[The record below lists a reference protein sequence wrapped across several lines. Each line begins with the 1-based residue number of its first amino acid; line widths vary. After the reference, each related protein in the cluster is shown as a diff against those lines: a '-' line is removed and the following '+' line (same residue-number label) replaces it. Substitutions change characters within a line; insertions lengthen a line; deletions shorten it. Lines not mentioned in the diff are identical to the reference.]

1 MVPKAS
7 AGFEPVA
14 IIGSACR
21 FPGGA
26 SSPEAFWNLLRRGTD
41 FVGPVPAG
49 RWDGE
54 AIHDAGASR
63 PGTTY
68 CREGAFLDEVDR
80 FDARF
85 FGISASEARE
95 MDPQQRLLLE
105 VAWEC
110 MERAGLCAE
119 RLKGSRTAVYVGML
133 GMDYLTLHAREAG
146 IPAINPFYAAGK
158 EFSFAAGRIAYHLG
172 VHGPA
177 MAVSTACSS
186 SLVAIHLGCRALQNR
201 EADLAIAAGVNL
213 MLSPE
218 LTIYMSQIKAISPS
232 GRCRVFDAA
241 ADGIVRGEGGGALLL
256 KRLEDARADG
266 DPILAVIRGSAIN
279 QDGESAG
286 QTVPNANAQA
296 AVVRA
301 ALDAAGLEIDDIAY
315 VEAHG
320 TGTPLGDPIELS
332 SLAEVFR
339 QRKKPL
345 LVGSVKANMGHLDAA
360 AGMASVIKTM
370 QLLRHGEVPPQLH
383 LVKPNA
389 LVDWQRSSLRV
400 ATSLETLPEGPRL
413 AGVSAFGLSGTNV
426 HLILEGADSAEAPP
440 DAVDIQ
446 RTWVLPVSAKT
457 EAAVHELARRY
468 AQALPEEDAA
478 LRTFVARVASYRDH
492 HVRRAALVGGDAA
505 SLRQQLAYLGG
516 GTLAVSEIRD
526 GKPADGPVF
535 VYTGQGAQWL
545 GMATGLLQ
553 REPAFLETIRLCDR
567 HMREW
572 SGWSIETEL
581 LRPAGESRLHLTE
594 IAQPAIFAIQ
604 VALTE
609 CLRRWGVT
617 PGAVVGHSMGEV
629 AAAWC
634 AGALDLRSAV
644 QVIYHRANA
653 MKGTLGGGRMMVVGA
668 SAEELQPMLG
678 PSLEISV
685 VNSHVSCVVSGEAG
699 AVAALEQRLGE
710 AGRFT
715 FLMPAPYAF
724 HSWQM
729 EPCLADIQAS
739 LADIEPDAAK
749 IPWISSS
756 AANLQGEYADA
767 AYWVRNARGVV
778 RFDRAIERLLEDGA
792 RLFVELGPHAVL
804 AQSIQQLAVR
814 AGKAARVFSALQR
827 EGDGST
833 ELAAILAGL
842 YENGVAPDWKAY
854 QGDAGFVEL
863 PTYPWQREAYWFQA
877 TQGVPARAQAL
888 HARVQV
894 FDAEGR
900 LCATA
905 EDVALCTVDEPAAA
919 LANVPAKKAGARPA
933 VTLAQAREVV
943 SAALSEI
950 LGVPCDELDAERGF
964 FELGLT
970 SISLIEFKRKLEAR
984 VGLELPATV
993 GFDYPNLE
1001 ALARRLEQLGA
1012 AKEIQPTTCAPAAR
1026 GADTGH
1032 EVAVLG
1038 MACRLP
1044 RADSPEAL
1052 WEVLL
1057 EQATCVVPVPSSRL
1071 TEPVN
1076 TRRHASLVERVE
1088 GFDEDF
1094 FRISPREAGSMD
1106 PQQRLFLM
1114 VAWEALERAGIPPH
1128 DLRERQ
1134 VGVFVGA
1141 NAHDYEAR
1149 LLACAAGID
1158 ANYGTGS
1165 AFSAISGRLS
1175 HFLGLRGPSLTV
1187 DTACSS
1193 SLTAVH
1199 LACNSL
1205 LAGECEIAIVGGV
1218 NVIAS
1223 SAIFQSMGDAGALS
1237 ADGTCKTFDDRADGY
1252 GRGEGCGVVILKRA
1266 ERARADGDR
1275 VIAVL
1280 LGSAVNHDGACAGL
1294 TVPNGPAQEALIREA
1309 LANASLSAAAVG
1321 YVEAHGTG
1329 TVLGDPI
1336 ELQALANAYRG
1347 TERVPLAVA
1356 SVKGNVGHLEA
1367 AAGIASLIKACL
1379 VVERGVIPGQAGF
1392 QRPNSRFDWQAT
1404 SLQVPQANQ
1413 PWEVPAAERIAGISA
1428 FGFTGTNVH
1437 VLLRGEVRD
1446 PSERSDGDGSRPWPL
1461 CLSAHTDEALRDM
1474 AASYERFLAAGE
1486 ASAAAVC
1493 RSAAL
1498 GRSPLKARLLV
1509 FGRGSAE
1516 LAVALADWR
1525 RGIDASMPAE
1535 LDEGTRSAC
1544 TAFLNGQPADWLA
1557 VFGDVRAWVDLPTYP
1572 WQLRDYWLEYGVRE
1586 PALEDDH
1593 PCLLLH
1599 SRGMG
1604 GEWQWLGRLPEEKSG
1619 DETHWH
1625 PSGALLLDALLQALA
1640 VAEPERAFALVEM
1653 RLSVPRFSRCGPL
1666 ASRLTLS
1673 LSDKASITL
1682 ALRGEHD
1689 HEWRDV
1695 LSAVPLECASPD
1707 VDQLELSPAD
1717 LGQAEAGLVAAA
1729 LEGQRDGRYGN
1740 YRFPLRSDAA
1750 RRRLLLAETL
1760 ALFEGAHAAPV
1771 VGFARVQVLDDLPE
1785 HIAVRVSGAEL
1796 GRLQS
1801 LYAVDEDGCVVA
1813 LFEGPLLLADEPE
1826 QLALADEPAA
1836 SFLVARWED
1845 FPDEPV
1851 VRKSGEWRLLLPGG
1865 AGMSRLVSAFSARGL
1880 GVREMPW
1887 EDVPDSSEWLAEA
1900 ALDTTCEGLLVP
1912 CCGDC
1917 DEQRFAD
1924 FLLALGRA
1932 VATCPT
1938 GKPIWFLHPPAERAD
1953 AAAARR
1959 LGILYGATRALALEQ
1974 PAWWG
1979 GVVELDPADGRGLH
1993 RFARLLV
2000 GVPRHDHLKIRG
2012 TRVFARYLEVRP
2024 AASRRIGSASAGGGT
2039 VLLHV
2044 RAGTD
2049 LTPYLLLSPVR
2060 RARRLVVLCE
2070 QPPRLPVE
2078 WAGAPLP
2085 ETLIVDCAD
2094 RRALAEVLGRLQAE
2108 QSITG
2113 FIQARPEWTAGRLEE
2128 PTSATRVAAAR
2139 REMHALENFHGL
2151 LAGQPLAFFLILGSL
2166 SSLLG
2171 GAGFAHQAMVDGF
2184 ALWLHGERRRAGL
2197 PCQLLLGLQTE
2208 AELDGLHEVRQRL
2221 LGSGLQP
2228 LKEERFVRALETLLE
2243 EPDGCVGLADG
2254 VDWAQLKPLYQNEL
2268 PWPLL
2273 DRLGQ
2278 PSATVP
2284 ERAAGFARMPEHLRR
2299 RALAALVA
2307 EQVAAVFGY
2316 PDADAIER
2324 SKGFT
2329 EMGMSSV
2336 MSLDFRSRLGRALGL
2351 QLPATFAFEYCSID
2365 AVTDYLALHLQAGPA
2380 PVSTEPPA
2388 RPAQEP
2394 GERRE
2399 ISALSRS
2406 ELIDALEEELR
2417 DIENY

>member
-1 MVPKAS
+1 
-7 AGFEPVA
+7 
-14 IIGSACR
+14 
-21 FPGGA
+21 
-26 SSPEAFWNLLRRGTD
+26 
-41 FVGPVPAG
+41 
-49 RWDGE
+49 
-54 AIHDAGASR
+54 
-63 PGTTY
+63 
-68 CREGAFLDEVDR
+68 
-80 FDARF
+80 
-85 FGISASEARE
+85 
-95 MDPQQRLLLE
+95 
-105 VAWEC
+105 
-110 MERAGLCAE
+110 
-119 RLKGSRTAVYVGML
+119 
-133 GMDYLTLHAREAG
+133 
-146 IPAINPFYAAGK
+146 
-158 EFSFAAGRIAYHLG
+158 
-172 VHGPA
+172 
-177 MAVSTACSS
+177 
-186 SLVAIHLGCRALQNR
+186 
-201 EADLAIAAGVNL
+201 
-213 MLSPE
+213 
-218 LTIYMSQIKAISPS
+218 
-232 GRCRVFDAA
+232 
-241 ADGIVRGEGGGALLL
+241 
-256 KRLEDARADG
+256 
-266 DPILAVIRGSAIN
+266 
-279 QDGESAG
+279 
-286 QTVPNANAQA
+286 
-296 AVVRA
+296 
-301 ALDAAGLEIDDIAY
+301 
-315 VEAHG
+315 
-320 TGTPLGDPIELS
+320 
-332 SLAEVFR
+332 
-339 QRKKPL
+339 
-345 LVGSVKANMGHLDAA
+345 
-360 AGMASVIKTM
+360 
-370 QLLRHGEVPPQLH
+370 
-383 LVKPNA
+383 
-389 LVDWQRSSLRV
+389 
-400 ATSLETLPEGPRL
+400 
-413 AGVSAFGLSGTNV
+413 
-426 HLILEGADSAEAPP
+426 
-440 DAVDIQ
+440 
-446 RTWVLPVSAKT
+446 
-457 EAAVHELARRY
+457 
-468 AQALPEEDAA
+468 
-478 LRTFVARVASYRDH
+478 
-492 HVRRAALVGGDAA
+492 
-505 SLRQQLAYLGG
+505 
-516 GTLAVSEIRD
+516 
-526 GKPADGPVF
+526 
-535 VYTGQGAQWL
+535 
-545 GMATGLLQ
+545 
-553 REPAFLETIRLCDR
+553 
-567 HMREW
+567 
-572 SGWSIETEL
+572 
-581 LRPAGESRLHLTE
+581 
-594 IAQPAIFAIQ
+594 
-604 VALTE
+604 
-609 CLRRWGVT
+609 
-617 PGAVVGHSMGEV
+617 
-629 AAAWC
+629 
-634 AGALDLRSAV
+634 
-644 QVIYHRANA
+644 
-653 MKGTLGGGRMMVVGA
+653 
-668 SAEELQPMLG
+668 
-678 PSLEISV
+678 
-685 VNSHVSCVVSGEAG
+685 
-699 AVAALEQRLGE
+699 
-710 AGRFT
+710 
-715 FLMPAPYAF
+715 
-724 HSWQM
+724 
-729 EPCLADIQAS
+729 
-739 LADIEPDAAK
+739 
-749 IPWISSS
+749 
-756 AANLQGEYADA
+756 
-767 AYWVRNARGVV
+767 
-778 RFDRAIERLLEDGA
+778 
-792 RLFVELGPHAVL
+792 
-804 AQSIQQLAVR
+804 
-814 AGKAARVFSALQR
+814 
-827 EGDGST
+827 
-833 ELAAILAGL
+833 
-842 YENGVAPDWKAY
+842 
-854 QGDAGFVEL
+854 
-863 PTYPWQREAYWFQA
+863 
-877 TQGVPARAQAL
+877 
-888 HARVQV
+888 
-894 FDAEGR
+894 
-900 LCATA
+900 
-905 EDVALCTVDEPAAA
+905 
-919 LANVPAKKAGARPA
+919 
-933 VTLAQAREVV
+933 
-943 SAALSEI
+943 
-950 LGVPCDELDAERGF
+950 
-964 FELGLT
+964 
-970 SISLIEFKRKLEAR
+970 
-984 VGLELPATV
+984 
-993 GFDYPNLE
+993 
-1001 ALARRLEQLGA
+1001 
-1012 AKEIQPTTCAPAAR
+1012 
-1026 GADTGH
+1026 
-1032 EVAVLG
+1032 
-1038 MACRLP
+1038 
-1044 RADSPEAL
+1044 
-1052 WEVLL
+1052 
-1057 EQATCVVPVPSSRL
+1057 
-1071 TEPVN
+1071 
-1076 TRRHASLVERVE
+1076 
-1088 GFDEDF
+1088 
-1094 FRISPREAGSMD
+1094 
-1106 PQQRLFLM
+1106 M

-1586 PALEDDH
+1586 SALEDDH

-1640 VAEPERAFALVEM
+1640 VAEPERAFALVEL

>member
-1 MVPKAS
+1 
-7 AGFEPVA
+7 
-14 IIGSACR
+14 
-21 FPGGA
+21 
-26 SSPEAFWNLLRRGTD
+26 
-41 FVGPVPAG
+41 
-49 RWDGE
+49 
-54 AIHDAGASR
+54 
-63 PGTTY
+63 
-68 CREGAFLDEVDR
+68 
-80 FDARF
+80 
-85 FGISASEARE
+85 
-95 MDPQQRLLLE
+95 
-105 VAWEC
+105 
-110 MERAGLCAE
+110 
-119 RLKGSRTAVYVGML
+119 
-133 GMDYLTLHAREAG
+133 
-146 IPAINPFYAAGK
+146 
-158 EFSFAAGRIAYHLG
+158 
-172 VHGPA
+172 
-177 MAVSTACSS
+177 
-186 SLVAIHLGCRALQNR
+186 
-201 EADLAIAAGVNL
+201 
-213 MLSPE
+213 
-218 LTIYMSQIKAISPS
+218 
-232 GRCRVFDAA
+232 
-241 ADGIVRGEGGGALLL
+241 
-256 KRLEDARADG
+256 
-266 DPILAVIRGSAIN
+266 
-279 QDGESAG
+279 
-286 QTVPNANAQA
+286 
-296 AVVRA
+296 
-301 ALDAAGLEIDDIAY
+301 
-315 VEAHG
+315 
-320 TGTPLGDPIELS
+320 
-332 SLAEVFR
+332 
-339 QRKKPL
+339 
-345 LVGSVKANMGHLDAA
+345 
-360 AGMASVIKTM
+360 
-370 QLLRHGEVPPQLH
+370 
-383 LVKPNA
+383 
-389 LVDWQRSSLRV
+389 
-400 ATSLETLPEGPRL
+400 
-413 AGVSAFGLSGTNV
+413 
-426 HLILEGADSAEAPP
+426 
-440 DAVDIQ
+440 
-446 RTWVLPVSAKT
+446 
-457 EAAVHELARRY
+457 
-468 AQALPEEDAA
+468 
-478 LRTFVARVASYRDH
+478 
-492 HVRRAALVGGDAA
+492 
-505 SLRQQLAYLGG
+505 
-516 GTLAVSEIRD
+516 
-526 GKPADGPVF
+526 
-535 VYTGQGAQWL
+535 
-545 GMATGLLQ
+545 
-553 REPAFLETIRLCDR
+553 
-567 HMREW
+567 
-572 SGWSIETEL
+572 
-581 LRPAGESRLHLTE
+581 
-594 IAQPAIFAIQ
+594 
-604 VALTE
+604 
-609 CLRRWGVT
+609 
-617 PGAVVGHSMGEV
+617 
-629 AAAWC
+629 
-634 AGALDLRSAV
+634 
-644 QVIYHRANA
+644 

-756 AANLQGEYADA
+756 AANLQGECADA

-1640 VAEPERAFALVEM
+1640 VAEPERAFALVEL

>member
-1 MVPKAS
+1 M
-7 AGFEPVA
+7 
-14 IIGSACR
+14 
-21 FPGGA
+21 
-26 SSPEAFWNLLRRGTD
+26 
-41 FVGPVPAG
+41 
-49 RWDGE
+49 
-54 AIHDAGASR
+54 
-63 PGTTY
+63 
-68 CREGAFLDEVDR
+68 VDR
-80 FDARF
+80 
-85 FGISASEARE
+85 
-95 MDPQQRLLLE
+95 
-105 VAWEC
+105 
-110 MERAGLCAE
+110 
-119 RLKGSRTAVYVGML
+119 
-133 GMDYLTLHAREAG
+133 
-146 IPAINPFYAAGK
+146 
-158 EFSFAAGRIAYHLG
+158 
-172 VHGPA
+172 
-177 MAVSTACSS
+177 
-186 SLVAIHLGCRALQNR
+186 NR
-201 EADLAIAAGVNL
+201 V
-213 MLSPE
+213 
-218 LTIYMSQIKAISPS
+218 
-232 GRCRVFDAA
+232 
-241 ADGIVRGEGGGALLL
+241 
-256 KRLEDARADG
+256 
-266 DPILAVIRGSAIN
+266 
-279 QDGESAG
+279 
-286 QTVPNANAQA
+286 AQA
-296 AVVRA
+296 
-301 ALDAAGLEIDDIAY
+301 G
-315 VEAHG
+315 
-320 TGTPLGDPIELS
+320 
-332 SLAEVFR
+332 
-339 QRKKPL
+339 
-345 LVGSVKANMGHLDAA
+345 
-360 AGMASVIKTM
+360 
-370 QLLRHGEVPPQLH
+370 
-383 LVKPNA
+383 
-389 LVDWQRSSLRV
+389 
-400 ATSLETLPEGPRL
+400 
-413 AGVSAFGLSGTNV
+413 
-426 HLILEGADSAEAPP
+426 
-440 DAVDIQ
+440 
-446 RTWVLPVSAKT
+446 
-457 EAAVHELARRY
+457 
-468 AQALPEEDAA
+468 
-478 LRTFVARVASYRDH
+478 
-492 HVRRAALVGGDAA
+492 
-505 SLRQQLAYLGG
+505 
-516 GTLAVSEIRD
+516 
-526 GKPADGPVF
+526 
-535 VYTGQGAQWL
+535 
-545 GMATGLLQ
+545 
-553 REPAFLETIRLCDR
+553 
-567 HMREW
+567 
-572 SGWSIETEL
+572 
-581 LRPAGESRLHLTE
+581 GESRLHLTE

-756 AANLQGEYADA
+756 AANLQGECADA

-1071 TEPVN
+1071 TEPVG

-1640 VAEPERAFALVEM
+1640 VAEPERAFALVEL

-1887 EDVPDSSEWLAEA
+1887 EDVPDRSEWLAEA

-2171 GAGFAHQAMVDGF
+2171 AGFAHQAMVDGF

-2228 LKEERFVRALETLLE
+2228 LKEERLVRALETLLE

>member
-1 MVPKAS
+1 MVQTA
-7 AGFEPVA
+7 ARR
-14 IIGSACR
+14 IIALS
-21 FPGGA
+21 
-26 SSPEAFWNLLRRGTD
+26 RR
-41 FVGPVPAG
+41 
-49 RWDGE
+49 
-54 AIHDAGASR
+54 
-63 PGTTY
+63 Y
-68 CREGAFLDEVDR
+68 
-80 FDARF
+80 
-85 FGISASEARE
+85 
-95 MDPQQRLLLE
+95 
-105 VAWEC
+105 
-110 MERAGLCAE
+110 
-119 RLKGSRTAVYVGML
+119 
-133 GMDYLTLHAREAG
+133 
-146 IPAINPFYAAGK
+146 
-158 EFSFAAGRIAYHLG
+158 FS
-172 VHGPA
+172 
-177 MAVSTACSS
+177 
-186 SLVAIHLGCRALQNR
+186 
-201 EADLAIAAGVNL
+201 
-213 MLSPE
+213 
-218 LTIYMSQIKAISPS
+218 
-232 GRCRVFDAA
+232 
-241 ADGIVRGEGGGALLL
+241 
-256 KRLEDARADG
+256 
-266 DPILAVIRGSAIN
+266 
-279 QDGESAG
+279 
-286 QTVPNANAQA
+286 
-296 AVVRA
+296 RA
-301 ALDAAGLEIDDIAY
+301 A
-315 VEAHG
+315 
-320 TGTPLGDPIELS
+320 S
-332 SLAEVFR
+332 
-339 QRKKPL
+339 
-345 LVGSVKANMGHLDAA
+345 
-360 AGMASVIKTM
+360 
-370 QLLRHGEVPPQLH
+370 
-383 LVKPNA
+383 
-389 LVDWQRSSLRV
+389 
-400 ATSLETLPEGPRL
+400 
-413 AGVSAFGLSGTNV
+413 
-426 HLILEGADSAEAPP
+426 
-440 DAVDIQ
+440 
-446 RTWVLPVSAKT
+446 
-457 EAAVHELARRY
+457 
-468 AQALPEEDAA
+468 
-478 LRTFVARVASYRDH
+478 
-492 HVRRAALVGGDAA
+492 
-505 SLRQQLAYLGG
+505 
-516 GTLAVSEIRD
+516 
-526 GKPADGPVF
+526 
-535 VYTGQGAQWL
+535 
-545 GMATGLLQ
+545 
-553 REPAFLETIRLCDR
+553 
-567 HMREW
+567 
-572 SGWSIETEL
+572 SIETEL

-756 AANLQGEYADA
+756 AANLQGECADA

-1071 TEPVN
+1071 TEPVG

-1640 VAEPERAFALVEM
+1640 VAEPERAFALVEL

-1953 AAAARR
+1953 ATAARR

>member
-1 MVPKAS
+1 
-7 AGFEPVA
+7 
-14 IIGSACR
+14 
-21 FPGGA
+21 
-26 SSPEAFWNLLRRGTD
+26 
-41 FVGPVPAG
+41 
-49 RWDGE
+49 
-54 AIHDAGASR
+54 
-63 PGTTY
+63 
-68 CREGAFLDEVDR
+68 
-80 FDARF
+80 
-85 FGISASEARE
+85 
-95 MDPQQRLLLE
+95 
-105 VAWEC
+105 
-110 MERAGLCAE
+110 
-119 RLKGSRTAVYVGML
+119 
-133 GMDYLTLHAREAG
+133 
-146 IPAINPFYAAGK
+146 
-158 EFSFAAGRIAYHLG
+158 
-172 VHGPA
+172 
-177 MAVSTACSS
+177 
-186 SLVAIHLGCRALQNR
+186 
-201 EADLAIAAGVNL
+201 
-213 MLSPE
+213 
-218 LTIYMSQIKAISPS
+218 
-232 GRCRVFDAA
+232 
-241 ADGIVRGEGGGALLL
+241 
-256 KRLEDARADG
+256 
-266 DPILAVIRGSAIN
+266 
-279 QDGESAG
+279 
-286 QTVPNANAQA
+286 
-296 AVVRA
+296 
-301 ALDAAGLEIDDIAY
+301 
-315 VEAHG
+315 
-320 TGTPLGDPIELS
+320 
-332 SLAEVFR
+332 
-339 QRKKPL
+339 
-345 LVGSVKANMGHLDAA
+345 
-360 AGMASVIKTM
+360 
-370 QLLRHGEVPPQLH
+370 
-383 LVKPNA
+383 
-389 LVDWQRSSLRV
+389 
-400 ATSLETLPEGPRL
+400 
-413 AGVSAFGLSGTNV
+413 
-426 HLILEGADSAEAPP
+426 
-440 DAVDIQ
+440 
-446 RTWVLPVSAKT
+446 
-457 EAAVHELARRY
+457 
-468 AQALPEEDAA
+468 
-478 LRTFVARVASYRDH
+478 
-492 HVRRAALVGGDAA
+492 
-505 SLRQQLAYLGG
+505 
-516 GTLAVSEIRD
+516 
-526 GKPADGPVF
+526 
-535 VYTGQGAQWL
+535 
-545 GMATGLLQ
+545 
-553 REPAFLETIRLCDR
+553 
-567 HMREW
+567 
-572 SGWSIETEL
+572 
-581 LRPAGESRLHLTE
+581 
-594 IAQPAIFAIQ
+594 
-604 VALTE
+604 
-609 CLRRWGVT
+609 
-617 PGAVVGHSMGEV
+617 
-629 AAAWC
+629 
-634 AGALDLRSAV
+634 
-644 QVIYHRANA
+644 
-653 MKGTLGGGRMMVVGA
+653 
-668 SAEELQPMLG
+668 
-678 PSLEISV
+678 
-685 VNSHVSCVVSGEAG
+685 
-699 AVAALEQRLGE
+699 
-710 AGRFT
+710 
-715 FLMPAPYAF
+715 
-724 HSWQM
+724 M

-756 AANLQGEYADA
+756 AANLQGECADA

-919 LANVPAKKAGARPA
+919 LANVLAKKAGARPA

-1640 VAEPERAFALVEM
+1640 VAEPERAFALVEL

-1887 EDVPDSSEWLAEA
+1887 EDVPDRSEWLAEA

-2108 QSITG
+2108 QPITG

-2128 PTSATRVAAAR
+2128 PTSATQVAAAR

-2228 LKEERFVRALETLLE
+2228 LKEERLVRALETLLE

>member
-1 MVPKAS
+1 
-7 AGFEPVA
+7 
-14 IIGSACR
+14 
-21 FPGGA
+21 
-26 SSPEAFWNLLRRGTD
+26 
-41 FVGPVPAG
+41 
-49 RWDGE
+49 
-54 AIHDAGASR
+54 
-63 PGTTY
+63 
-68 CREGAFLDEVDR
+68 
-80 FDARF
+80 
-85 FGISASEARE
+85 
-95 MDPQQRLLLE
+95 
-105 VAWEC
+105 
-110 MERAGLCAE
+110 
-119 RLKGSRTAVYVGML
+119 
-133 GMDYLTLHAREAG
+133 
-146 IPAINPFYAAGK
+146 
-158 EFSFAAGRIAYHLG
+158 
-172 VHGPA
+172 
-177 MAVSTACSS
+177 
-186 SLVAIHLGCRALQNR
+186 
-201 EADLAIAAGVNL
+201 
-213 MLSPE
+213 
-218 LTIYMSQIKAISPS
+218 
-232 GRCRVFDAA
+232 
-241 ADGIVRGEGGGALLL
+241 
-256 KRLEDARADG
+256 
-266 DPILAVIRGSAIN
+266 
-279 QDGESAG
+279 
-286 QTVPNANAQA
+286 
-296 AVVRA
+296 
-301 ALDAAGLEIDDIAY
+301 
-315 VEAHG
+315 
-320 TGTPLGDPIELS
+320 
-332 SLAEVFR
+332 
-339 QRKKPL
+339 
-345 LVGSVKANMGHLDAA
+345 
-360 AGMASVIKTM
+360 
-370 QLLRHGEVPPQLH
+370 
-383 LVKPNA
+383 
-389 LVDWQRSSLRV
+389 
-400 ATSLETLPEGPRL
+400 
-413 AGVSAFGLSGTNV
+413 
-426 HLILEGADSAEAPP
+426 
-440 DAVDIQ
+440 
-446 RTWVLPVSAKT
+446 
-457 EAAVHELARRY
+457 
-468 AQALPEEDAA
+468 
-478 LRTFVARVASYRDH
+478 
-492 HVRRAALVGGDAA
+492 
-505 SLRQQLAYLGG
+505 
-516 GTLAVSEIRD
+516 
-526 GKPADGPVF
+526 
-535 VYTGQGAQWL
+535 
-545 GMATGLLQ
+545 
-553 REPAFLETIRLCDR
+553 
-567 HMREW
+567 
-572 SGWSIETEL
+572 
-581 LRPAGESRLHLTE
+581 
-594 IAQPAIFAIQ
+594 
-604 VALTE
+604 
-609 CLRRWGVT
+609 
-617 PGAVVGHSMGEV
+617 
-629 AAAWC
+629 
-634 AGALDLRSAV
+634 
-644 QVIYHRANA
+644 
-653 MKGTLGGGRMMVVGA
+653 MMVVGA

-749 IPWISSS
+749 VPWISSS
-756 AANLQGEYADA
+756 AANLQGECADA

-877 TQGVPARAQAL
+877 TQDVPARAQAL

-919 LANVPAKKAGARPA
+919 LANVPAKNAGARPA
-933 VTLAQAREVV
+933 VTLAQAREAV

-984 VGLELPATV
+984 VGLALPATV

-1071 TEPVN
+1071 TEPVG

-1640 VAEPERAFALVEM
+1640 VAEPERAFALVEL

-1666 ASRLTLS
+1666 ASRLSLS

-2108 QSITG
+2108 QPITG

-2128 PTSATRVAAAR
+2128 PTSATQVAAAR

-2228 LKEERFVRALETLLE
+2228 LKEERLVRALETLLE

>member
-1 MVPKAS
+1 M
-7 AGFEPVA
+7 
-14 IIGSACR
+14 
-21 FPGGA
+21 
-26 SSPEAFWNLLRRGTD
+26 
-41 FVGPVPAG
+41 
-49 RWDGE
+49 
-54 AIHDAGASR
+54 
-63 PGTTY
+63 
-68 CREGAFLDEVDR
+68 
-80 FDARF
+80 
-85 FGISASEARE
+85 
-95 MDPQQRLLLE
+95 
-105 VAWEC
+105 
-110 MERAGLCAE
+110 
-119 RLKGSRTAVYVGML
+119 
-133 GMDYLTLHAREAG
+133 
-146 IPAINPFYAAGK
+146 
-158 EFSFAAGRIAYHLG
+158 
-172 VHGPA
+172 
-177 MAVSTACSS
+177 
-186 SLVAIHLGCRALQNR
+186 
-201 EADLAIAAGVNL
+201 
-213 MLSPE
+213 
-218 LTIYMSQIKAISPS
+218 
-232 GRCRVFDAA
+232 
-241 ADGIVRGEGGGALLL
+241 
-256 KRLEDARADG
+256 
-266 DPILAVIRGSAIN
+266 
-279 QDGESAG
+279 
-286 QTVPNANAQA
+286 
-296 AVVRA
+296 
-301 ALDAAGLEIDDIAY
+301 
-315 VEAHG
+315 
-320 TGTPLGDPIELS
+320 
-332 SLAEVFR
+332 
-339 QRKKPL
+339 
-345 LVGSVKANMGHLDAA
+345 
-360 AGMASVIKTM
+360 
-370 QLLRHGEVPPQLH
+370 
-383 LVKPNA
+383 
-389 LVDWQRSSLRV
+389 
-400 ATSLETLPEGPRL
+400 
-413 AGVSAFGLSGTNV
+413 
-426 HLILEGADSAEAPP
+426 
-440 DAVDIQ
+440 
-446 RTWVLPVSAKT
+446 
-457 EAAVHELARRY
+457 
-468 AQALPEEDAA
+468 
-478 LRTFVARVASYRDH
+478 
-492 HVRRAALVGGDAA
+492 
-505 SLRQQLAYLGG
+505 
-516 GTLAVSEIRD
+516 
-526 GKPADGPVF
+526 
-535 VYTGQGAQWL
+535 
-545 GMATGLLQ
+545 
-553 REPAFLETIRLCDR
+553 
-567 HMREW
+567 
-572 SGWSIETEL
+572 
-581 LRPAGESRLHLTE
+581 
-594 IAQPAIFAIQ
+594 
-604 VALTE
+604 
-609 CLRRWGVT
+609 
-617 PGAVVGHSMGEV
+617 
-629 AAAWC
+629 
-634 AGALDLRSAV
+634 
-644 QVIYHRANA
+644 
-653 MKGTLGGGRMMVVGA
+653 
-668 SAEELQPMLG
+668 
-678 PSLEISV
+678 
-685 VNSHVSCVVSGEAG
+685 VSGEAG

-756 AANLQGEYADA
+756 AANLQGECADA

-1461 CLSAHTDEALRDM
+1461 CLSAHTYEALRDM

-1640 VAEPERAFALVEM
+1640 VAEPERAFALVEL

-2228 LKEERFVRALETLLE
+2228 LKEERLVRALETLLE

-2394 GERRE
+2394 GERRG

>member
-1 MVPKAS
+1 M
-7 AGFEPVA
+7 
-14 IIGSACR
+14 
-21 FPGGA
+21 
-26 SSPEAFWNLLRRGTD
+26 
-41 FVGPVPAG
+41 
-49 RWDGE
+49 
-54 AIHDAGASR
+54 
-63 PGTTY
+63 
-68 CREGAFLDEVDR
+68 VDR
-80 FDARF
+80 
-85 FGISASEARE
+85 
-95 MDPQQRLLLE
+95 
-105 VAWEC
+105 
-110 MERAGLCAE
+110 
-119 RLKGSRTAVYVGML
+119 
-133 GMDYLTLHAREAG
+133 
-146 IPAINPFYAAGK
+146 
-158 EFSFAAGRIAYHLG
+158 
-172 VHGPA
+172 
-177 MAVSTACSS
+177 
-186 SLVAIHLGCRALQNR
+186 NR
-201 EADLAIAAGVNL
+201 V
-213 MLSPE
+213 
-218 LTIYMSQIKAISPS
+218 
-232 GRCRVFDAA
+232 
-241 ADGIVRGEGGGALLL
+241 
-256 KRLEDARADG
+256 
-266 DPILAVIRGSAIN
+266 
-279 QDGESAG
+279 
-286 QTVPNANAQA
+286 AQA
-296 AVVRA
+296 
-301 ALDAAGLEIDDIAY
+301 G
-315 VEAHG
+315 
-320 TGTPLGDPIELS
+320 
-332 SLAEVFR
+332 
-339 QRKKPL
+339 
-345 LVGSVKANMGHLDAA
+345 
-360 AGMASVIKTM
+360 
-370 QLLRHGEVPPQLH
+370 
-383 LVKPNA
+383 
-389 LVDWQRSSLRV
+389 
-400 ATSLETLPEGPRL
+400 
-413 AGVSAFGLSGTNV
+413 
-426 HLILEGADSAEAPP
+426 
-440 DAVDIQ
+440 
-446 RTWVLPVSAKT
+446 
-457 EAAVHELARRY
+457 
-468 AQALPEEDAA
+468 
-478 LRTFVARVASYRDH
+478 
-492 HVRRAALVGGDAA
+492 
-505 SLRQQLAYLGG
+505 
-516 GTLAVSEIRD
+516 
-526 GKPADGPVF
+526 
-535 VYTGQGAQWL
+535 
-545 GMATGLLQ
+545 
-553 REPAFLETIRLCDR
+553 
-567 HMREW
+567 
-572 SGWSIETEL
+572 
-581 LRPAGESRLHLTE
+581 GESRLHLTE

-756 AANLQGEYADA
+756 AANLQGECADA

-1071 TEPVN
+1071 TEPVG

-1640 VAEPERAFALVEM
+1640 VAEPERAFALVEL

-2171 GAGFAHQAMVDGF
+2171 AGFAHQAMVDGF